1 LLRKKEETDDIDLS
15 KIVLVAEAE
24 GREEIRPLSP
34 ELQTIVKDAIKVS
47 RQRRKKETK
56 EK

>member
-1 LLRKKEETDDIDLS
+1 MLRKKEETDDIDLS

-34 ELQTIVKDAIKVS
+34 ELQTIVKD
-47 RQRRKKETK
+47 E
-56 EK
+56 